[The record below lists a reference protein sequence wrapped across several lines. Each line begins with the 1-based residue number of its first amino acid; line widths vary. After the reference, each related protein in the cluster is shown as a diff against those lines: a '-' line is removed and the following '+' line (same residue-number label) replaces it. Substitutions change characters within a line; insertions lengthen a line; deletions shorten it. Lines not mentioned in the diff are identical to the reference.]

1 MGTAAQR
8 PGVAN
13 TFLLSSRTIIHCAN
27 VQCTRSH
34 ILPAP
39 HVRLRDPAIAAQSEL
54 HHSIQ
59 YGSTG
64 PATQAHGARMIDVR
78 GRNDAYRN
86 HQTPYR
92 ESVQRESCTLPEYLC
107 MCTQETARVPA
118 NRGPANGTA
127 SSAWWSCFGYCL

>member
-13 TFLLSSRTIIHCAN
+13 TFLVSSQDNVHPIHCAN

-34 ILPAP
+34 IVPGP
-39 HVRLRDPAIAAQSEL
+39 HVRLRDPAVAAPNEL

-59 YGSTG
+59 YGATG
-64 PATQAHGARMIDVR
+64 SPTQAHGPQMIDVR

-86 HQTPYR
+86 HQTTYR
-92 ESVQRESCTLPEYLC
+92 ETVQRESCRLREYPS
-107 MCTQETARVPA
+107 MCSQETARVPA
-118 NRGPANGTA
+118 DPLCGKKLV
-127 SSAWWSCFGYCL
+127 Y